1 MPIPL
6 ETASTLVDDLVRVMK
21 LFGSMRG
28 HVPRLHPG
36 AEPAA
41 YPILFNLVREPRR
54 VSGLA
59 DCVHSDI
66 STVSRQVTALVGHG
80 LAEKVPDPLD
90 GRASMV
96 QLTAEGSALVERL
109 RAGRGEWFREMLH
122 DWEPEEAKAFIG
134 HLERFAVS
142 VEAAR
147 ERLRQ
152 RGSETPQTPPS
163 TTTTT
168 TKEHP

>member
-1 MPIPL
+1 MPISL

-28 HVPRLHPG
+28 LLPRLHPG

-41 YPILFNLVREPRR
+41 YPILFNLAREPRR

-96 QLTAEGSALVERL
+96 QLTVEGTALVERL
-109 RAGRGEWFREMLH
+109 RSGRGEWFREMLH
-122 DWEPEEAKAFIG
+122 DWEPDEAQAFIG
-134 HLERFAVS
+134 HLERFSVC

-152 RGSETPQTPPS
+152 GATEMTEPP
-163 TTTTT
+163 TDTTT
-168 TKEHP
+168 TKEHS